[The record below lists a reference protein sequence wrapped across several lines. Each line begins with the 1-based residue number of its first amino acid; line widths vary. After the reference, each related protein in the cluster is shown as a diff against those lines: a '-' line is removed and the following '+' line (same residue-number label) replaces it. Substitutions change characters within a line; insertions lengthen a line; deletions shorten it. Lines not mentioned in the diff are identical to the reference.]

1 MNPIDF
7 ICSHLRRLF
16 IYLIVCN
23 HIPDIVAKFHMKVAI
38 EDTNTFAC
46 LALLKRQRRGIL
58 KDVEGGFTEYPGL
71 RIVTRHYSHTDA
83 QVTVTA
89 EDVHGAAESRT
100 LRPGDVDAD
109 Q

>member
-1 MNPIDF
+1 M
-7 ICSHLRRLF
+7 
-16 IYLIVCN
+16 CN
-23 HIPDIVAKFHMKVAI
+23 HIPDIVAKFHVKVAV
-38 EDTNTFAC
+38 EDTSTFAC
-46 LALLKRQRRGIL
+46 LALLGRQRRGIL
-58 KDVEGGFTEYPGL
+58 EDVEGGLTEYPGL
-71 RIVTRHYSHTDA
+71 RIVSRHYSHTDA